1 MDKKFRETRL
11 QLQLSPVVLRS
22 CEKTDNF
29 SQNAGH
35 LLLTGLQFR
44 GHAMFSEIDRPLG
57 KLILYS
63 SDFDLTMKL
72 KIFFAVMT
80 KIGLRKKSIQLIVI
94 IDSKWILQVS

>member
-1 MDKKFRETRL
+1 MEKKFRETRL

-22 CEKTDNF
+22 CEKTENF

-57 KLILYS
+57 KLIVYFS
-63 SDFDLTMKL
+63 CDFD
-72 KIFFAVMT
+72 
-80 KIGLRKKSIQLIVI
+80 IQLIFFV
-94 IDSKWILQVS
+94 LQKYGSQN

>member
-1 MDKKFRETRL
+1 MEKKFRETRL

-22 CEKTDNF
+22 CEKTENF

-57 KLILYS
+57 KLIVYFS
-63 SDFDLTMKL
+63 CDFD
-72 KIFFAVMT
+72 
-80 KIGLRKKSIQLIVI
+80 IQLIFFV
-94 IDSKWILQVS
+94 LQKYGSAN